1 MEMEIDEIFDWNV
14 EKLDAALKEL
24 NVVFG
29 TDWTKTK
36 KARELDKAIE
46 KMRTKD
52 VEDSKVSS
60 DPSML
65 ILKRFSI
72 DARADDQGP
81 GSC

>member
-65 ILKRFSI
+65 IL
-72 DARADDQGP
+72 QGF
-81 GSC
+81 